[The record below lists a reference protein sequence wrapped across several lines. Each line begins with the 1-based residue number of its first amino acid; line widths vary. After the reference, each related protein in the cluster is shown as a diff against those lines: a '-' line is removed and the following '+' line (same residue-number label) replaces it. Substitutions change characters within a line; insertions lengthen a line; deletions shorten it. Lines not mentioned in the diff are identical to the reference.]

1 MANLEIK
8 ESMTSSDTSFEMI
21 DSQSKKS
28 LIDISN
34 SQPPNPGIL
43 PLLRILA
50 YLSFVI
56 AITSGITIFFFP
68 RELKLFIILVVSI
81 GLFIFLFP
89 VNRELKRNYTKKL
102 NDYNVLRKTAI
113 YINSSQLEDSPKS
126 TQIMQGVE
134 TALSY
139 TQELIEDYKKTRIES
154 RFLYYLLQIVTI
166 IFSGVTPLLVLVD
179 KLDTGP
185 VWLNWLPVIFPA
197 IASIVASLST
207 SFPFE
212 DNWLSANRAT
222 ELLEAEQKKF
232 VLGVT
237 SGYRIPRNAEEKERY
252 RMTRDAMAKFIN
264 QVNTIHLKQLQEQ
277 EKAEKGAEEG
287 EEKPLE
293 EEKENKG
300 KSNSPFPSDKS

>member
-1 MANLEIK
+1 MTNSEIK
-8 ESMTSSDTSFEMI
+8 ETMTSPDPSSEMI
-21 DSQSKKS
+21 DSQPNNF
-28 LIDISN
+28 LLDISK
-34 SQPPNPGIL
+34 SQPPSPGIL

-56 AITSGITIFFFP
+56 AITSGITIFLFP
-68 RELKLFIILVVSI
+68 NEVKLLIILVVSI

-102 NDYNVLRKTAI
+102 NDYNVLKARDM
-113 YINSSQLEDSPKS
+113 YINVSQLEDSPKS

-134 TALSY
+134 TVLSY
-139 TQELIEDYKKTRIES
+139 AQELIEEYKKTRVES
-154 RFLYYLLQIVTI
+154 RSFYYILQIVTI

-179 KLDTGP
+179 KLDKGP

-212 DNWLSANRAT
+212 DTWLSSNRAI
-222 ELLEAEQKKF
+222 ELLEAEQQKF
-232 VLGVT
+232 LLGVT
-237 SGYRIPRNAEEKERY
+237 TGYRIPRNAEEKERY
-252 RMTRDAMAKFIN
+252 KMTRDAMAKFIN

-277 EKAEKGAEEG
+277 EKTEKGSEEG
-287 EEKPLE
+287 EEKQLE
-293 EEKENKG
+293 EEQ
-300 KSNSPFPSDKS
+300 

>member
-1 MANLEIK
+1 MANLEIN
-8 ESMTSSDTSFEMI
+8 ESMTSSEMI

-34 SQPPNPGIL
+34 SQPPTPGIL
-43 PLLRILA
+43 PFLRILA

-68 RELKLFIILVVSI
+68 SEVKLFIILVVSI
-81 GLFIFLFP
+81 GLFIFLLP
-89 VNRELKRNYTKKL
+89 VNRELNRNYTNKL

-126 TQIMQGVE
+126 IQIMQGVE

-139 TQELIEDYKKTRIES
+139 TQELIEDYKKTRVES
-154 RFLYYLLQIVTI
+154 RLLYYLLQIVTI

-197 IASIVASLST
+197 IASIVASIST

-237 SGYRIPRNAEEKERY
+237 AGYRIPRNAEEKERY
-252 RMTRDAMAKFIN
+252 KMTRDAMAKFIN

-287 EEKPLE
+287 
-293 EEKENKG
+293 KEQEQEQ
-300 KSNSPFPSDKS
+300 